1 VLLDKLQSG
10 YLRFETPQGLAAA
23 EPTFWHRV
31 YLLWTFRNFHQLSPL
46 LLNPRQTA
54 LINNL
59 FRQHAVMDPHEYEP
73 HLEIGIV
80 ENFVPSAIEI
90 DTMPTAR
97 TDASR
102 TMKTKSPEQVAG
114 QSVEPRVIPIAAS
127 PTMMVAGPSAVKGE
141 KAKKDGAGI
150 DRVETAPENVPDRSF
165 TPIVSWFR
173 FALSN
178 LVTSRLGASRQVTY
192 RFAAAIGALSLCLY
206 LAIAW
211 HRIGAAPGSQT
222 RNSVPQLNSPHRSS
236 SAPKPTPG
244 AMNLP
249 TTPELPTEAIAD
261 QEDAVEPSPAR
272 VASFPPDSPSA
283 PTQTPGAM
291 NTPTTPE
298 LPTEAIADQ
307 EDSVEP
313 SPERV
318 ASSIATTQQM
328 MKTERGSRVP
338 TARVARSRGRSHVAA
353 FSRVPTSRSN
363 RRTTLAPGSR
373 GASARSARSYFKLAD
388 QQLHRGNY
396 AAAAANYKRAWRIEE
411 HIAAAKGR
419 RARARLTM
427 QAKNENIVHQR

>member
-90 DTMPTAR
+90 DTMQTAR

-127 PTMMVAGPSAVKGE
+127 PTMMVAAPPAVKGE
-141 KAKKDGAGI
+141 RAKKEGPGI
-150 DRVETAPENVPDRSF
+150 YGVETAPENVPDRSF

-178 LVTSRLGASRQVTY
+178 LVASRLGASRQVTY

-261 QEDAVEPSPAR
+261 QED
-272 VASFPPDSPSA
+272 
-283 PTQTPGAM
+283 
-291 NTPTTPE
+291 
-298 LPTEAIADQ
+298 
-307 EDSVEP
+307 SVEP
-313 SPERV
+313 WPERV
-318 ASSIATTQQM
+318 ASSIATTHQM

-373 GASARSARSYFKLAD
+373 GASARSAKSYFKLAD

-419 RARARLTM
+419 RARARMTM
-427 QAKNENIVHQR
+427 QAKNENLDHQR